1 MYTDSELQNSVGAT
15 TEWRSDRGE
24 NKNLICDRRRRGTH
38 RVIHV
43 QKKKKE
49 GARVKGGGIGTVWQ
63 AGQKEERWLEEQ
75 VDRGRMISAGQL
87 INYVYFYLYCFSSFF

>member
-24 NKNLICDRRRRGTH
+24 NKNLIYDRRRRGTH

-43 QKKKKE
+43 QKKKK
-49 GARVKGGGIGTVWQ
+49 GGG
-63 AGQKEERWLEEQ
+63 KSE
-75 VDRGRMISAGQL
+75 RGRNRYSVTSRTERGEMDGGTG
-87 INYVYFYLYCFSSFF
+87 